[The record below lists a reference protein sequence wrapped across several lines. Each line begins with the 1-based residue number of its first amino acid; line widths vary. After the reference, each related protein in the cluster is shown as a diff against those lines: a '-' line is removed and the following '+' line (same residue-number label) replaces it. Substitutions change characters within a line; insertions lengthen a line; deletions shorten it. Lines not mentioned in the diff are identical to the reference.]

1 MTLFGCCPKNILVL
15 LIQLVI
21 VLENTC
27 VVFFNSSE
35 GCQHLELDFVPFQ
48 LTHAEIFVR
57 GRQEV
62 VFLLCGSDECV
73 HMFCEDRTQQRF
85 EEQPVGDYFP
95 ELQNLPMFCG

>member
-15 LIQLVI
+15 LVQLVI

-48 LTHAEIFVR
+48 LTHAE
-57 GRQEV
+57 
-62 VFLLCGSDECV
+62 
-73 HMFCEDRTQQRF
+73 
-85 EEQPVGDYFP
+85 
-95 ELQNLPMFCG
+95 